1 MPNRL
6 EKKTS
11 NSGRIL
17 MFSQRNIY
25 EPEVWRC
32 SFFEFEGIL
41 QQIDSVEML
50 APNPKKWFKLGK
62 RIAMRIGR
70 DSTFVLNP
78 GIPKIR
84 LDKYYDLFF
93 AVCEKPSEL
102 LNVNAVMGWKDYCR
116 TSICWLP
123 ELWVKEMSVLKS
135 SLEVLSKFDYVIS
148 TLAQSVGPISKVI
161 PGKCLYLSP
170 GVDAIL
176 FCPYPQPPKR
186 FIDVF
191 SIGRRSDQTHH
202 GLLRMAQENK
212 IFYIYDT
219 LSDLHTYNLEQ
230 HRFLISNMTKRS
242 RYFIV
247 NPGKVDKPEERGNQS
262 ETGTRYFEGAA
273 AGTIMIGEQP
283 QNDEFKK
290 LFFWP
295 DAVIHLHFGS
305 DKIDKII
312 NELDAQPERQGKISK
327 NNVVQTLLHHDW
339 VYRWETV
346 LKIAELKPMPK
357 LLERKERLDNLSR
370 MVEREIS

>member
-1 MPNRL
+1 
-6 EKKTS
+6 
-11 NSGRIL
+11 

-50 APNPKKWFKLGK
+50 GPNPKKWFKLGK
-62 RIAMRIGR
+62 RIALRIGR
-70 DSTFVLNP
+70 ESPIILNP

-84 LDKYYDLFF
+84 LDRYYDLFF

-148 TLAQSVGPISKVI
+148 SHTQSIGPISKVI
-161 PGKCLYLSP
+161 RGKCLYLSL

-176 FCPYPQPPKR
+176 FCPYPGPPKR
-186 FIDVF
+186 FIDVL
-191 SIGRRSDQTHH
+191 SIGRRSVLTHQA
-202 GLLRMAQENK
+202 LLKMAQEDK

-262 ETGTRYFEGAA
+262 ETGARYFEGAA
-273 AGTIMIGEQP
+273 AGSIMIGEQP
-283 QNDEFKK
+283 QNDEFRK

-295 DAVIHLHFGS
+295 DAVIQLPYES
-305 DKIDKII
+305 EDIEEVIAEIDRQPDRAEKIRRTNI
-312 NELDAQPERQGKISK
+312 
-327 NNVVQTLLHHDW
+327 VQSLLHHDW

-346 LKIAELKPMPK
+346 LEIAGLKPTPE
-357 LLERKERLDNLSR
+357 LLQRKERLKNLSR
-370 MVEREIS
+370 MGEKETT